1 MAGSS
6 GFFCS
11 GTSTLQ
17 SLPEGE
23 QEIELEESEKDH
35 GSGKLL
41 HRSDPVEMVLWGWD
55 QVCTLYQETLVPVV
69 SCFFPCWYS
78 CFGCPHQS
86 QHQECVEV
94 GITVTDSPMVDL
106 AQSWPSWGM
115 TPNLAEKQSHYRQH
129 LYDIGAVDKD
139 LFALFLCYI
148 HQLHRESCSRSEI
161 FPQTLIL
168 PIWKSNRRL
177 CLGYLHGLYQSHLLP
192 VQKVISCVRIPWD
205 SVE

>member
-1 MAGSS
+1 MQSHSRGRSQKHWLSPVGKNSHIFNIKLAKKMAGSS

-11 GTSTLQ
+11 GTSTFQ

-115 TPNLAEKQSHYRQH
+115 TANLAEK
-129 LYDIGAVDKD
+129 
-139 LFALFLCYI
+139 
-148 HQLHRESCSRSEI
+148 
-161 FPQTLIL
+161 
-168 PIWKSNRRL
+168 
-177 CLGYLHGLYQSHLLP
+177 
-192 VQKVISCVRIPWD
+192 
-205 SVE
+205 